1 MDCYIKL
8 KNTMGCKR
16 VMEYNTVVMPIGQDG
31 FRISSIAGNEVVE
44 NILRDKE
51 SGWAYD
57 YYKDDGKSSMDV
69 AIAKAKREEAK
80 RDQGDV
86 VTLEYKKFLE
96 EKRFL
101 LIQNIRNTFII
112 NGDLEYLI
120 REVKRV
126 EEYVAGLR

>member
-1 MDCYIKL
+1 MA
-8 KNTMGCKR
+8 CKR
-16 VMEYNTVVMPIGQDG
+16 VMEYN
-31 FRISSIAGNEVVE
+31 AVVE

-80 RDQGDV
+80 REEGTQDYL
-86 VTLEYKKFLE
+86 TLEYKKFLE

-126 EEYVAGLR
+126 EEYVATLR

>member
-1 MDCYIKL
+1 
-8 KNTMGCKR
+8 MGCKR
-16 VMEYNTVVMPIGQDG
+16 VMEYNPI
-31 FRISSIAGNEVVE
+31 VE

-57 YYKDDGKSSMDV
+57 SYKYDGKSSMDV

-80 RDQGDV
+80 GGQGTQDYL
-86 VTLEYKKFLE
+86 TLEYKKFLE

-126 EEYVAGLR
+126 EEYVASLR

>member
-1 MDCYIKL
+1 
-8 KNTMGCKR
+8 
-16 VMEYNTVVMPIGQDG
+16 MEYNPI
-31 FRISSIAGNEVVE
+31 VE

-69 AIAKAKREEAK
+69 AIAKAKR
-80 RDQGDV
+80 DQGTQDYL
-86 VTLEYKKFLE
+86 TLEYKKFLE

-126 EEYVAGLR
+126 EEYVASLR